1 MSQYPKDLRYTKDH
15 EWARREGAVVR
26 VGITAHAVE
35 QLGEVTL
42 VDLPAPGTKVT
53 AGERFGDIESVKA
66 VSELFSPISGE
77 VVEINGELEGSPEL
91 VNDGPYEGGW
101 LITVRP
107 SAPAE
112 LEALMDAGAYEA
124 YLGSLEH

>member
-42 VDLPAPGTKVT
+42 VDLPAPGTKVQ

-66 VSELFSPISGE
+66 VSELFSPVSGE
-77 VVEINGELEGSPEL
+77 VVEINGALEDSPEH

-101 LITVRP
+101 LIAV
-107 SAPAE
+107 
-112 LEALMDAGAYEA
+112 
-124 YLGSLEH
+124 